1 MFGMKNSKI
10 EKDHPYKAGSQ
21 LSLGITFGVFLILI
35 LLLGALLLS
44 GIIKQLRTV
53 EQEHRGLELVVS
65 MRALLESLPRHR
77 GLCSVYRQG
86 DASFKVSCAQA
97 EEDVDRSFAL
107 LKQVDELGLRQRLDV
122 IHDEWLQLKAQS
134 DDLPPVVLFAHHSDL
149 MSKLFDLGRDAAEN
163 SSLTY
168 DANITIHSLV
178 DIVVL
183 RLPVLSDAIGQLRGW
198 GSTVVTAGWLDEQ
211 SSLELSV
218 LSDQVRRNNVQLRH
232 AIDILNEHSSEHI
245 SAIKE
250 PANEAV
256 KLIGEFQGG
265 MAAEP
270 LLGNYSE
277 TTAKQYFE
285 LGSRAIDATFKLYDA
300 VVVQL
305 LESLLERSD
314 QIKRDLFL
322 SLMALIL
329 IVLLAMALFIRLS
342 LSLRRL
348 EVSESRLSGI
358 FNTVADGLVVID
370 KAGRVLRFNPGAER
384 IFAYS
389 VSEIIGQNI
398 SVLVPEVY
406 RSEDE
411 ASLHHY
417 YEPGKPRI
425 IGAGREITGRNKSG
439 HSFPIEL
446 TVSSDKVA
454 GKRLFTAVVRDI
466 SLRKHAE
473 AMLEQQRRLIET
485 VSLALAR
492 FIAGGDP
499 LGFFEGMLPDI
510 LELVDS
516 KFGFIAEKLQA
527 EDGHLY
533 LKLYAQTNIAWDD
546 DSRSFYEQNV
556 AAGLEIHEL
565 NTLFGQVILSGE
577 AVISNDAEP
586 DQRSV
591 GVPDDHLRL
600 DNFIGIPIYLGTEL
614 LGMVGLANRPGGYG
628 QHVIELLQPI
638 LNTCAQ
644 IFDALEKERQ
654 RRKTAHELKRANG
667 FLSALFE
674 NMQAGILVEDELGV
688 VHEVNQAFCNM
699 FGLAASPTVFVGQKG
714 EQMFNQNKALFG
726 VPDEFINYRYSC
738 LSNESVVVG
747 KAFTLAD
754 GRVFEQD
761 FVPIIIED
769 DSGLI
774 HRSHLWSY
782 RDISEHIW
790 VQKKLAH
797 AKEGAEA
804 ADRAKSQFLA
814 TMSHE
819 IRTPMNGVLGMLH
832 LMEKTKLTAK
842 QKRFIG
848 TATSSGEVLV
858 SVINDILDFSK
869 LEADKL
875 ELEYIRFDLIE
886 MLEQCTASM
895 ARNVYERGVELM
907 CSIAPD
913 VPRYVKG
920 DPTRLRQVLTN
931 LINNAVKFT
940 EQGDIVLYTSM
951 LVDGRIIFGVRD
963 TGIGMSDEQQK
974 LLFQSFSQVDNTHTR
989 KYGGTG
995 LGLAISQKL
1004 VKAMGGKIHVASGLG
1019 LGSDFSFEI
1028 PLETLIDDN
1037 QHAQIFEGLAS
1048 KRILLVDDNSTLR
1061 ELLKSIL
1068 ESWQVTQVGMAGDAA
1083 STLLQLREAAMLGRP
1098 YDIAVLDIKMPG
1110 MNGLELVHNIRADAT
1125 LSAMKLM
1132 VLSALDSNNTVSG
1145 VDVWLNKPVLQDE
1158 LRSGF
1163 SLLLNETGAENNVT
1177 VEQEDKDFWFGG
1189 RNLLLVED
1197 NQVNQEV
1204 ANEILADVGF
1214 DVDICE
1220 NGADAIK
1227 AVQNSVY
1234 DVVLMDIQMP
1244 VMDGLEATRQIRLLG
1259 DDYARL
1265 PIIAMTAHAL
1275 SSDSDKSLAAGMN
1288 GHITKP
1294 IAPDILLRT
1303 LSEWLE
1309 PTKRIAVPAAVD
1321 VKNVESVS
1329 LPELPGI
1336 DIEDGLARLRGNWP
1350 SYKRI
1355 LLKFRSKQAD
1365 SADLLDQYILAG
1377 EWQNAASLAHSL
1389 KGSSGN
1395 LGAKGLY
1402 QQAAAMETICL
1413 SADKK
1418 AADFQLKLLRVC
1430 LDEIINGLA
1439 ILEQDESSLNDT
1451 AGAYAPEL
1459 WRKSLEQLAGY
1470 LESDLAEA
1478 ICYISVL
1485 HQYVNDDN
1493 MASLTELE
1501 NRLNNF
1507 DSSGANEI
1515 LAQLLVR

>member
-1 MFGMKNSKI
+1 MVGMKNSKI
-10 EKDHPYKAGSQ
+10 KKDHPYKAGSQ

-44 GIIKQLRTV
+44 GIVKQLSTV
-53 EQEHRGLELVVS
+53 EQEQRGLELIVS
-65 MRALLESLPRHR
+65 MRPLLESLPRRR

-86 DASFKVSCAQA
+86 DASFKVPCAQA
-97 EEDVDRSFAL
+97 EEDVDQSFAL

-122 IHDEWLQLKAQS
+122 IHNDWRQLKTQS
-134 DDLPPVVLFAHHSDL
+134 NDLPPVVVLFAQHSDL
-149 MSKLFDLGRDAAEN
+149 MAKLFDLGRDAAEN

-168 DANITIHSLV
+168 DSNMTIHSLV

-183 RLPVLSDAIGQLRGW
+183 RLPVLSDVIGQLRGW
-198 GSTVVTAGWLDEQ
+198 GSTIVTAGWIDEQ
-211 SSLELSV
+211 SSVELSI
-218 LSDQVRRNNVQLRH
+218 LSDQVRRSNVQLRH
-232 AIDILNEHSSEHI
+232 AIDILNEHSPEHV
-245 SAIKE
+245 SAIKQ

-256 KLIGEFQGG
+256 NLIDEFQGG
-265 MAAEP
+265 MAAE
-270 LLGNYSE
+270 LRLGSYSE

-285 LGSRAIDATFKLYDA
+285 LGSRAIHATFKLYD
-300 VVVQL
+300 VVVMQL
-305 LESLLERSD
+305 LESLVERSN
-314 QIKRDLFL
+314 QIKRDLFF
-322 SLMALIL
+322 SVMALIL
-329 IVLLAMALFIRLS
+329 VTLLAIVLFFRLS
-342 LSLRRL
+342 RSLQRV

-370 KAGRVLRFNPGAER
+370 KVGKIISFNPSAER
-384 IFAYS
+384 IFSYS
-389 VSEIIGQNI
+389 ASEIIGQNI
-398 SVLVPEVY
+398 STLVPEDY
-406 RSEDE
+406 HSQHE
-411 ASLHHY
+411 AHLHRY
-417 YEPGKPRI
+417 YETGETRV
-425 IGAGREITGRNKSG
+425 IGAGREITGRDKSG
-439 HSFPIEL
+439 HTFPIEL
-446 TVSSDKVA
+446 TVSSAEVG
-454 GKRLFTAVVRDI
+454 GKQLFTAVVRDI
-466 SLRKHAE
+466 TRRKHAE
-473 AMLEQQRRLIET
+473 ALLEQQRRLIET
-485 VSLALAR
+485 VSLAQAR

-510 LELVDS
+510 LELADN
-516 KFGFIAEKLQA
+516 KFGFIAEKHQA
-527 EDGHLY
+527 KDDHLY

-546 DSRSFYEQNV
+546 ASRETYEQNV
-556 AAGLEIHEL
+556 AAGMEFHNL
-565 NTLFGQVILSGE
+565 NTLFGQVVLSGE
-577 AVISNDAEP
+577 AVISNDPEH
-586 DQRSV
+586 DQRST
-591 GVPDDHLRL
+591 GVPDGYPRL

-614 LGMVGLANRPGGYG
+614 LGMIGLANRAGGFD
-628 QHVIELLQPI
+628 QDVIELLQPI
-638 LNTCAQ
+638 INTCAQ
-644 IFDALEKERQ
+644 IFDALGKERQ
-654 RRKTAHELKRANG
+654 RRKTAHELKLANG

-688 VHEVNQAFCNM
+688 IHEVNQAFCNM
-699 FGLAASPTVFVGQKG
+699 FGLASSPTIFVGQQG
-714 EQMFNQNKALFG
+714 EQVFDQNKALFDI
-726 VPDEFINYRYSC
+726 PDEFLNYRHSC
-738 LSNESVVVG
+738 LGNESVVVG

-761 FVPIIIED
+761 YVPIIIED

-790 VQKKLAH
+790 VQKKLAY

-832 LMEKTKLTAK
+832 LLEKTKLTAK

-848 TATSSGEVLV
+848 TATSSGEMLV

-875 ELEYIRFDLIE
+875 ELECIRFDLIE
-886 MLEQCTASM
+886 LLEQCTASM
-895 ARNVYERGVELM
+895 AKHVYERGVELM

-931 LINNAVKFT
+931 LINNAAKFT
-940 EQGDIVLYTSM
+940 EQGDIVLYASM
-951 LVDGRIIFGVRD
+951 LVDGRVLFGVRD
-963 TGIGMSDEQQK
+963 TGIGMTDEQQK
-974 LLFQSFSQVDNTHTR
+974 LLFQSFSQVDNSHTR

-995 LGLAISQKL
+995 LGLAICQKL
-1004 VKAMGGKIHVASGLG
+1004 VKAMGGKIRVASGLG
-1019 LGSDFSFEI
+1019 LGADFSFEI
-1028 PLETLIDDN
+1028 PLEILVADN
-1037 QHAQIFEGLAS
+1037 QQAQIFEALSS

-1061 ELLKSIL
+1061 EMLKAIL
-1068 ESWQVTQVGMAGDAA
+1068 ESWQVTQVGMAGDATSA
-1083 STLLQLREAAMLGRP
+1083 LTQLREAAMLGRP
-1098 YDIAVLDIKMPG
+1098 YDIAVIDIKMPG
-1110 MNGLELVHNIRADAT
+1110 MNGLELAHNIRADAT
-1125 LSAMKLM
+1125 LSDMKLM
-1132 VLSALDSNNTVSG
+1132 VLSAVDSNDSVSEI
-1145 VDVWLNKPVLQDE
+1145 DVWLNKPLLQDE
-1158 LRSGF
+1158 LRNGF
-1163 SLLLNETGAENNVT
+1163 SLLLNEAGAENKVA
-1177 VEQEDKDFWFGG
+1177 VEQEDKDCWFGG
-1189 RNLLLVED
+1189 RKLLLVED

-1204 ANEILADVGF
+1204 ASEILADAGF
-1214 DVDICE
+1214 EVDICE
-1220 NGADAIK
+1220 NGADAVK

-1244 VMDGLEATRQIRLLG
+1244 VMDEATQQIRLLG
-1259 DDYARL
+1259 GDYVSL
-1265 PIIAMTAHAL
+1265 LIIAMTAHAL
-1275 SSDSDKSLAAGMN
+1275 SGDSDKSLAAGMN

-1294 IAPDILLRT
+1294 IAPDILLRE

-1309 PTKRIAVPAAVD
+1309 PTKRIAAPAAVGLENIEPQ
-1321 VKNVESVS
+1321 V

-1336 DIEDGLARLRGNWP
+1336 DVEDGLERLRGNWL

-1377 EWQNAASLAHSL
+1377 EWQSAASLAHSL
-1389 KGSSGN
+1389 KGSGGN

-1402 QQAAAMETICL
+1402 QKAAAMETICL

-1418 AADFQLKLLRVC
+1418 AADVQFKLLKTC
-1430 LDEIINGLA
+1430 LDEIIDGLA
-1439 ILEQDESSLNDT
+1439 VLDDDESKIKGT
-1451 AGAYAPEL
+1451 AMSHDPEL
-1459 WRKSLEQLAGY
+1459 WCKGLEQLAGC

-1478 ICYISVL
+1478 LSCLSVL

-1493 MASLTELE
+1493 MASLAELE

-1507 DSSGANEI
+1507 DTGGAKEI